1 MHPDQ
6 IGFIKGRQLYH
17 NLHCLFNIVY
27 SEHSTQLPE
36 IVISL
41 DAHKAFDRIEYGH
54 LFKSSSKFGFGPPFT
69 SWIQTQASVRTNNID
84 SEYFILHR
92 GTRQGSPLSPLL
104 FNLAIEPL
112 AIALRQNNEI
122 LGNNGGG
129 GQVHKI
135 SLYADDLLLFISDPE
150 NSIPKCLDT
159 ISQFILASGY
169 KINLTKSVL
178 FPINRKALT
187 MSFDSCEFRVTTG
200 PLTYLGVKVTRHY
213 KDLLKLNFRPLI
225 DQARK

>member
-54 LFKSSSKFGFGPPFT
+54 LFKSLSKFGFGPPFT

-92 GTRQGSPLSPLL
+92 GTRQGCPLSPLL

-129 GQVHKI
+129 KSIKSRYMRMTFCYLYQTLKILFQSAWTQSHNLFWPQVIK
-135 SLYADDLLLFISDPE
+135 
-150 NSIPKCLDT
+150 
-159 ISQFILASGY
+159 
-169 KINLTKSVL
+169 
-178 FPINRKALT
+178 
-187 MSFDSCEFRVTTG
+187 
-200 PLTYLGVKVTRHY
+200 
-213 KDLLKLNFRPLI
+213 
-225 DQARK
+225 